1 MFAATFL
8 SYQGR
13 FNSFSDYYLW
23 ERLVALKR
31 TRMLCWTRNRLGA
44 LSPNTS
50 GQLDILRHDR
60 DTFGMNG
67 AQVSVFKKT
76 DEICLCCLLQCQD
89 CPTGKVEPAFKVL
102 GNLPYQSLKGKPPYQ
117 KFSRLL
123 KLTNLT
129 KGHST
134 RPIPVWL
141 FGCRWLLCTPLL
153 WWLSPPQQLLVHL
166 QPGGVRGHRHLQVLP
181 FMIRA
186 NF

>member
-23 ERLVALKR
+23 EGLVALKR
-31 TRMLCWTRNRLGA
+31 TRMLCRARNRLGA

-50 GQLDILRHDR
+50 GQLDILWHDR
-60 DTFGMNG
+60 DTFGVNG

-76 DEICLCCLLQCQD
+76 EEICLCRLLQCQD

-123 KLTNLT
+123 KPDESHEGPQYQAYTCVAFWVPLAAL
-129 KGHST
+129 
-134 RPIPVWL
+134 RPSSMV
-141 FGCRWLLCTPLL
+141 
-153 WWLSPPQQLLVHL
+153 
-166 QPGGVRGHRHLQVLP
+166 
-181 FMIRA
+181 A
-186 NF
+186 

>member
-1 MFAATFL
+1 ML
-8 SYQGR
+8 P
-13 FNSFSDYYLW
+13 SD
-23 ERLVALKR
+23 
-31 TRMLCWTRNRLGA
+31 M
-44 LSPNTS
+44 S
-50 GQLDILRHDR
+50 GQLDILRHDC
-60 DTFGMNG
+60 DAFGMNG

-76 DEICLCCLLQCQD
+76 DEMCLCRLLQCQD

-102 GNLPYQSLKGKPPYQ
+102 GNFPYQSLKGKPPYQ

-123 KLTNLT
+123 KPTNLT

-141 FGCRWLLCTPLL
+141 FGCHWLPHTPLP

-166 QPGGVRGHRHLQVLP
+166 QPGGVRGRRHLRVLP
-181 FMIRA
+181 FVIRA